1 MKKIIY
7 LFFALLI
14 FSCSKDDDKSN
25 DSNSIE
31 GRWKI
36 ISTMDCVRNQEISS
50 CKLKSYMT
58 FNDGIGAWTE
68 YNTFINGNDTAPPL
82 PCQVVDVSTDITYST
97 GPNSQSYIIKFSN
110 EEILPAII
118 DGNTLTIMD
127 TYECREGVTITD
139 ETKFIRN

>member
-1 MKKIIY
+1 MKK
-7 LFFALLI
+7 LLLLSALLI

-36 ISTMDCVRNQEISS
+36 VSTMDCGRNQELSS
-50 CKLKSYMT
+50 CQLESYLT
-58 FNDGIGAWTE
+58 LSDGIGAYTS
-68 YNTFINGNDTAPPL
+68 YNNFDEDEAVI
-82 PCQVVDVSTDITYST
+82 PCQVVDVFTDITYST

-110 EEILPAII
+110 EEIFPAII

-139 ETKFIRN
+139 EIKFIRN